1 MAFTVTLAQLRSR
14 VRAYTDT
21 TNAATPTDGTI
32 DGMLNA
38 ALRDLYAR
46 MAEGGAEF
54 LSTSTI
60 LTTAAGV
67 ATYDLPTDFWQLRSV
82 IWRRGLRDVVPLFRF
97 ADRDRA
103 ELERETWSARSRYRL
118 ADVALG
124 GTPTIE
130 LCPAPDASYTLRVG
144 YIPDPPTITSV
155 ADLVCAPGM
164 DEWIVL
170 DCTVTLL
177 ALEET
182 DTAVWERRQ
191 ATTFASVVTPAVTM
205 RDENRTLVISDEDA
219 DAGRW

>member
-67 ATYDLPTDFWQLRSV
+67 ATYDLPTDFWQLRS
-82 IWRRGLRDVVPLFRF
+82 
-97 ADRDRA
+97 
-103 ELERETWSARSRYRL
+103 
-118 ADVALG
+118 
-124 GTPTIE
+124 
-130 LCPAPDASYTLRVG
+130 
-144 YIPDPPTITSV
+144 
-155 ADLVCAPGM
+155 
-164 DEWIVL
+164 
-170 DCTVTLL
+170 
-177 ALEET
+177 
-182 DTAVWERRQ
+182 
-191 ATTFASVVTPAVTM
+191 
-205 RDENRTLVISDEDA
+205 
-219 DAGRW
+219 